1 MKLKGLI
8 TLLLISATF
17 IFFPTKLYANPI
29 IECSDCIS
37 IELKD
42 KVELYVLQEG
52 LSNGEYVVTIFDP
65 VRFSIQ
71 DAVAKVMKSE
81 PNGGFDG
88 MPSFGMDTS
97 VTVNLVPKSS
107 AYLETERKLR
117 SHYVAISYVK
127 RMVVETFDSD
137 PNIFLKPGGP
147 LDSVADALKD
157 KTSAGYY
164 LEDQMKKHRGLGP
177 ENSGGQVDV
186 NWGSVIDAR
195 VSSWIN
201 SKLGIDD
208 SIVVYA
214 EFPDGTIGELVIK
227 VKPETNNFYEVTI
240 TGRAW
245 FANGDMLILNPDM
258 LASNGEITPDMINIL
273 SLVGLMNSIDGMN
286 VTDPSGI
293 GFVGPLG
300 AGLGGSGCVRIID
313 FLTDPQ
319 TGNKIPYIAS
329 GC

>member
-8 TLLLISATF
+8 TLLLISATS
-17 IFFPTKLYANPI
+17 IFFPTKLYANSI
-29 IECSDCIS
+29 IECNDCTS

-42 KVELYVLQEG
+42 EVELYVLQEG
-52 LSNGEYVVTIFDP
+52 LSNGEYVVTVFDP

-71 DAVAKVMKSE
+71 DAVAKVVKSAA
-81 PNGGFDG
+81 NGGFGG
-88 MPSFGMDTS
+88 MPILGMDTS
-97 VTVNLVPKSS
+97 VTVNLVQKSS

-117 SHYVAISYVK
+117 SHHVAISYMK
-127 RMVVETFDSD
+127 RMVVETFDRD
-137 PNIFLKPGGP
+137 PNIFLKLGGP

-164 LEDQMKKHRGLGP
+164 IEDQMKKHRDLGP
-177 ENSGGQVDV
+177 ENSGGQMDV
-186 NWGSVIDAR
+186 NWGSVIDVR
-195 VSSWIN
+195 LSSWIN
-201 SKLGIDD
+201 EKLGHDD
-208 SIVVYA
+208 AIVAYA
-214 EFPDGTIGELVIK
+214 QFPDGTIGQLKITVR
-227 VKPETNNFYEVTI
+227 PGTNNFYEVTI

-245 FANGDMLILNPDM
+245 FASGEILILNPDM

-286 VTDPSGI
+286 VTDPNGI
-293 GFVGPLG
+293 GFVG
-300 AGLGGSGCVRIID
+300 GLGGSAGCVRIID

-329 GC
+329 DC